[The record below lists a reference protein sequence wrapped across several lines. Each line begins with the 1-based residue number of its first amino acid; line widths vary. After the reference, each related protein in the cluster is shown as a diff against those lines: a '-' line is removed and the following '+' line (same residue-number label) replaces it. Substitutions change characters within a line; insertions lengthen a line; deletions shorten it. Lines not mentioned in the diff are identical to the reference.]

1 MRRLALAA
9 AVVALAACAAPR
21 VNHVAVKPAPS
32 MGAKCD
38 STGPVF
44 VVDGVVQSG
53 NCLVSTHTP
62 AAVLSS
68 SCPVYV
74 VDGVE
79 TASTCAAPK
88 KAETPKC
95 DLAAPIFIVDGVLQS
110 APCVKPD

>member
-9 AVVALAACAAPR
+9 AIIALAACAPTR
-21 VNHVAVKPAPS
+21 VKPVAVKPAPS
-32 MGAKCD
+32 IGTKCD

-53 NCLVSTHTP
+53 GCVVSTPTP
-62 AAVLSS
+62 ASVLSS
-68 SCPVYV
+68 CPLYV

-79 TASTCAAPK
+79 IASTCAAPK
-88 KAETPKC
+88 KAETLKC
-95 DLAAPIFIVDGVLQS
+95 DPAAPIFIVDGVRQS